1 MLCRTHDNL
10 ITFNNG
16 LGTLK
21 TKSGGGIYGEGKGW
35 GDVLGGDFVLSVPNP
50 FLKSDQIVVCLISHG

>member
-1 MLCRTHDNL
+1 M

-21 TKSGGGIYGEGKGW
+21 TKSGGRGVGL
-35 GDVLGGDFVLSVPNP
+35 GDVLSEDFVLRGPNAS
-50 FLKSDQIVVCLISHG
+50 LKGDQIAMRPISHGSG